1 MEQNQ
6 ATFFLFFI
14 FVCLLK
20 RICLCLYFYLHF
32 YFSSFHFFLSFFQ
45 YVSTLFYFDLM
56 EINIRLFA
64 YHIKKNERNIT
75 KYEIAGHIFL
85 GYINLKVYKL
95 RGQVMAAT

>member
-1 MEQNQ
+1 
-6 ATFFLFFI
+6 
-14 FVCLLK
+14 
-20 RICLCLYFYLHF
+20 
-32 YFSSFHFFLSFFQ
+32 
-45 YVSTLFYFDLM
+45 M

>member
-64 YHIKKNERNIT
+64 YHIKKMKETSQNM
-75 KYEIAGHIFL
+75 KSLVIFFL
-85 GYINLKVYKL
+85 VILI
-95 RGQVMAAT
+95 